1 VTGAGQA
8 RTETDVDA
16 TDRFE
21 TDGWDCI
28 VVGAGSA
35 GAAVAGR
42 LSEDPA
48 RRVLVLEAGPDWES
62 AACPPSLRNP
72 TNMYKWDVTT
82 QDAVPQAYKWTGQDA
97 RRIVG
102 RPPAAYMRGKG
113 LGGSSSVNG
122 CYAIRPPLEEFIEWV
137 AGGAAGWGPE
147 DVLPYFTRL
156 ERDADFGD
164 EPFHGQDGPTP
175 ITRVDQGEWGTIDE
189 GLRDSALRLGHRWWA
204 DHNAPHMTGVSLTA
218 SNIENGLRITSNDSY
233 LEPARKRDNL
243 RIVGDA
249 RVDRVLVEHGRA
261 VGVVARVG
269 GEDREIHGEDVVLSA
284 GALLSPAILQRS
296 GIGPAALLAAHD
308 VPLVADLPVGVG
320 VQDHAGFE
328 LLLHVPGGRAARSG
342 RRRGNCTLRHSS
354 GLPGSGFG
362 DLLLTDVNVAPDG
375 ELGGLL
381 CKLAQCHSRGRVAI
395 TSRDPDTAPAVDFN
409 LLDDPRDVTLARY
422 ALRHAFSLV
431 RAGGYPAET
440 AFVDVEGRAV
450 DLDMSDTELDAWAR
464 TVIRDTAHAA
474 SGCMIGGPDDPTA
487 TLDVDCRVRGIDG
500 LWVSDASVVPTVP
513 RANTHLT
520 AIMVGE
526 RVADR
531 VESA

>member
-1 VTGAGQA
+1 MADTGQL
-8 RTETDVDA
+8 ED
-16 TDRFE
+16 
-21 TDGWDCI
+21 DGWDCL

-42 LSEDPA
+42 LSEDPG
-48 RRVLVLEAGPDWES
+48 RRVLVLEAGPDWEA
-62 AACPPSLRNP
+62 AACPSTLRNP
-72 TNMYKWDVTT
+72 TNMYKWDVST
-82 QDAVPQAYKWTGQDA
+82 QDAVPPEYRWGEQAA
-97 RRIVG
+97 RRIAG
-102 RPPAAYMRGKG
+102 RAPAPYMRGRG

-122 CYAIRPPLEEFIEWV
+122 CYAIRPPLEEFAVWE
-137 AGGAAGWGPE
+137 AEGATGWGPD
-147 DVLPYFTRL
+147 DVLPYFARL
-156 ERDADFGD
+156 ERDAEFGA
-164 EPFHGQDGPTP
+164 EPFHGEDGPTP
-175 ITRVDQGEWGTIDE
+175 ITRVDQDDWGTIDE
-189 GLRDSALRLGHRWWA
+189 GLRDAALRLGHRWWA

-218 SNIENGLRITSNDSY
+218 SNIENGLRVTSNDSY

-261 VGVVARVG
+261 VGVVARIAGV
-269 GEDREIHGEDVVLSA
+269 EREIRAATVVLSA

-296 GIGPAALLAAHD
+296 GIGPAPLLRSLD
-308 VPLVADLPVGVG
+308 VPVVADLPVGVG
-320 VQDHAGFE
+320 LQDHAGFE
-328 LLLHVPGGRAARSG
+328 LLLRVPGGRAARSG

-354 GLPGSGFG
+354 GLPDGGFG

-381 CKLAQCHSRGRVAI
+381 CKLALCRSRGSVAI
-395 TSRDPDTAPAVDFN
+395 TGRDPDAPPTVDFA
-409 LLDDPRDVTLARY
+409 LLDDPCDVVLARY

-431 RAGGYPAET
+431 RAGTYPADT
-440 AFVDVEGRAV
+440 AFVDVEGHEV

-474 SGCMIGGPDDPTA
+474 SGCAIGGPDDPA
-487 TLDVDCRVRGIDG
+487 AVLDVECRVRGIEG
-500 LWVSDASVVPTVP
+500 LRVADASVVPTVP

-526 RVADR
+526 RVADW
-531 VESA
+531 VGSAR